1 VRYAGDLQPPAIN
14 RIHGG
19 VLHLETRTGEAVA
32 DARLTIAG
40 GMPEHDHGL
49 PTQPRVTG
57 YLGDG
62 NYRVEGLRYH
72 MHGAWELVITIDAQG
87 KRDTVVIP
95 LQL

>member
-1 VRYAGDLQPPAIN
+1 
-14 RIHGG
+14 
-19 VLHLETRTGEAVA
+19 
-32 DARLTIAG
+32 
-40 GMPEHDHGL
+40 
-49 PTQPRVTG
+49 VTG